1 MRTRIRWLRVTIVT
15 LLFLTSFPLPKS
27 VSQELRQPDPRWNM
41 SVDLARG
48 LINQAHPGRDLTP
61 ESWPGGKRVAVALTF
76 DLDAELVWLR
86 YPETAS
92 PSKVSRGHYGA
103 RAALARILALLEKR
117 QIPATF
123 FFPAMILKLHP
134 DAVASIR
141 RSKLHEIGYHGYAH
155 EAVGTLTEAQ
165 ERDAMTRGLQLFR
178 EAGIQ
183 PKVYRSPSWD
193 FSPATLRLLK
203 EFGFRFDSSLM
214 ADDRP
219 YEILEHGTPSGVIE
233 LPVDWSKDDW
243 PYFQLEWEAPLP
255 GLRSPGEVFEIWRE
269 EFEGIRSEGGLF
281 ILTMHPQ
288 VIGHWNRLRMLER
301 LLDHLDA
308 SGDAWYATLG
318 SIGEHLQKP

>member
-1 MRTRIRWLRVTIVT
+1 MRTSIRWFEATAVT
-15 LLFLTSFPLPKS
+15 LLFVTLFPLNES
-27 VSQELRQPDPRWNM
+27 ASQEPRQPDPRWNM
-41 SVDLARG
+41 SVEMARG
-48 LINQAHPGRDLTP
+48 IVDQAHPGRDLTP
-61 ESWPGGKRVAVALTF
+61 ESWPDGKRVAVALTF

-92 PSKVSRGHYGA
+92 PSKVSRGRYGA
-103 RAALARILALLEKR
+103 RTALARILALLEKR
-117 QIPATF
+117 KIPATF

-141 RSKLHEIGYHGYAH
+141 RSKLHEIGFHGYAH
-155 EAVGTLTEAQ
+155 EAVGTLTEDQ
-165 ERDAMTRGLQLFR
+165 EREAMGRGLQLFR
-178 EAGIQ
+178 DSGIQ
-183 PKVYRSPSWD
+183 PLVYRSPSWD

-219 YEILEHGTPSGVIE
+219 YEILEHAMPSGVVE

-255 GLRSPGEVFEIWRE
+255 GLRSPDEVFEIWKE

-281 ILTMHPQ
+281 VLTMHPQ

-301 LLDHLDA
+301 LLDHFDA
-308 SGDAWYATLG
+308 SGDVWYATLG
-318 SIGEHLQKP
+318 AIGQQLRKP